1 MNWKQLTSLGSEKL
15 ESLALV
21 IGLEKELKRVKK
33 GKGSYF
39 KKCSVVYKQLKKQE
53 EKRNADKQQGQL
65 PDGQQQHERL
75 LERDSKIETTKSVQC
90 EVIAPKYEILCGTE
104 ERSKQESDSDVRF
117 VDRLISCDD
126 RERGGIEVSTYGKYT
141 DGEKEFQERLIR
153 IDTELKSRENS
164 ECEFTRGFAEIERAH
179 IELAFGIREL
189 QQDQQE
195 IELGIRELQQ
205 DQQEALERARNNNRE
220 LQRAI
225 KESEREQQEQQ
236 RTLKY
241 AREEQQRTIE
251 YATESQREQQEY
263 LGEISGDLQRIR
275 DARARRR
282 AARG

>member
-195 IELGIRELQQ
+195 
-205 DQQEALERARNNNRE
+205 ALEGARNNNRE
-220 LQRAI
+220 L
-225 KESEREQQEQQ
+225 Q